1 MIIHNGE
8 AHACAAYCENLYKS
22 GHDDPKNWQLVDHPH
37 PDNWAQSYAVNLA
50 RLTQNNLHSMA
61 MTNNTVESM
70 IDQFI
75 HFFDTQEYKRDYV
88 IIAQWPEKN
97 KSLISQFRKDIKF
110 PLIDFTTKEY
120 IQLIK
125 EQGFEPVH
133 KDDNQE
139 FFGREAHAFFSNHL
153 MKKMVDK
160 NLI

>member
-1 MIIHNGE
+1 
-8 AHACAAYCENLYKS
+8 
-22 GHDDPKNWQLVDHPH
+22 
-37 PDNWAQSYAVNLA
+37 
-50 RLTQNNLHSMA
+50 MA

-70 IDQFI
+70 IDQFT
-75 HFFDTQEYKRDYV
+75 HFFETQEYKRDYV